1 MMMIWIKSNRP
12 KVPHLISVLPTLTK
26 GGTRSQMMMRFGAKR
41 RSVRTILFCLSLK
54 CVQGARPRASIQQ
67 LVTIGPI
74 LPPPPSHIRT
84 RTGRSAKRR
93 PPSCKNCS
101 QQATIEGSVREA
113 KTWFVPCYLAPRP
126 NCCCLNLKR
135 RQRCWN
141 IFVPCTQ
148 TFFVADDKTM
158 CDCWR
163 DNWRNLRQKARQKRE
178 VGCFKTMWK
187 GWFEVQLLEGQLYI
201 FGRGQNTNKHRRR
214 Y

>member
-1 MMMIWIKSNRP
+1 MMMIWIKSNQIEP
-12 KVPHLISVLPTLTK
+12 KCRNLIYVLPTLTK

-41 RSVRTILFCLSLK
+41 RTIVFCLSLK

-67 LVTIGPI
+67 LVT
-74 LPPPPSHIRT
+74 LPPSHIR
-84 RTGRSAKRR
+84 GRLRKKL
-93 PPSCKNCS
+93 SCKNCS

-135 RQRCWN
+135 RQRCWH

-187 GWFEVQLLEGQLYI
+187 GWFEGQLYI
-201 FGRGQNTNKHRRR
+201 FAQVVHTWDKKREEVDFFLADDKTMWKG
-214 Y
+214 